1 MPFPTFIFF
10 KYHHKDYNNASKIE
24 RKEEGFDFSQ
34 YTTSCNWEKA
44 SASASAKGRL
54 MRGSVTVEAVFCVPL
69 FFYAAVCL
77 IWMLEIRAIQLSV
90 RAGLQEAGRT
100 AASEFYEMPVL
111 IPAKL
116 EADIVNE
123 IGEDR
128 LDGSL
133 VEGGSEGLHCER
145 SYAMIGS
152 GIMQLKVSYRIKIPI
167 PIFAIPT
174 IACSESMRM
183 KGWNGYEKQIFSE
196 NEDKMVVYITET
208 GIVYHKDSHC
218 TYLEPSVR
226 AVPADGLEA
235 LRNQDGGKYYLCE
248 HCGRYGQAQ
257 GVYYITEYGDRY
269 HTTAMCS
276 GLKRKIYA
284 VPIEEAKGKGACSKC
299 GR

>member
-1 MPFPTFIFF
+1 MKPKSLTFRIFINTF
-10 KYHHKDYNNASKIE
+10 FVGTLIYFICA
-24 RKEEGFDFSQ
+24 F
-34 YTTSCNWEKA
+34 
-44 SASASAKGRL
+44 
-54 MRGSVTVEAVFCVPL
+54 L
-69 FFYAAVCL
+69 FISNMY
-77 IWMLEIRAIQLSV
+77 
-90 RAGLQEAGRT
+90 
-100 AASEFYEMPVL
+100 
-111 IPAKL
+111 
-116 EADIVNE
+116 
-123 IGEDR
+123 
-128 LDGSL
+128 
-133 VEGGSEGLHCER
+133 
-145 SYAMIGS
+145 
-152 GIMQLKVSYRIKIPI
+152 
-167 PIFAIPT
+167 
-174 IACSESMRM
+174 
-183 KGWNGYEKQIFSE
+183 GYFEKQIFSE